1 MNGDLYI
8 VSTPIG
14 NLDDITLRALNVL
27 KDVDIIFAE
36 SVERTKKLLVHYQIK
51 KKVLSYN
58 KDNEKRKAIKIC
70 EYLENSHNIA
80 LVTDAGTPVISDP
93 GFYLLSHLKTNIRVI
108 PVPGPSSLSCAISSS
123 RIPTNSFIFMGF
135 LSKKTHER
143 RKKLSEVSRLNI
155 PICLFESKHRLT
167 GLLRDISA
175 VFDKY
180 TLVGVFRELTKIHET
195 IIHDTVGNLLD
206 YYERNQPKGEFVLI
220 ISPKIDSYNSYDDY
234 LPIIENLISKK
245 LTNKDIVEVINLLS
259 KESKKEIYKN
269 VLSIRHN
276 M

>member
-36 SVERTKKLLVHYQIK
+36 SVERTKKLLLHYQIK

-70 EYLENSHNIA
+70 EYLENSHDIA

-93 GFYLLSHLKTNIRVI
+93 GFYLLSHLKTSIRVI

-143 RKKLSEVSRLNI
+143 KKKLLEVSRLNI
-155 PICLFESKHRLT
+155 PICLFESKHRLI
-167 GLLRDISA
+167 GLLRDIST
-175 VFDKY
+175 VFDKH

-195 IIHDTVGNLLD
+195 IIHDTVVNLLD
-206 YYERNQPKGEFVLI
+206 YYETNQPKGEFVLI
-220 ISPKIDSYNSYDDY
+220 ISPKVDFNDSDDDY
-234 LPIIENLISKK
+234 LPIIKNLILKK